1 MNYVKRQ
8 LRLWSLMFVV
18 LVFATAHAVP
28 AAAAESWESLKGKR
42 LTFVVAYGPG
52 GSTDVTTRILA
63 QKLTDMGL
71 SVVVM
76 NKAGGGGV
84 EGTYWVAR
92 QDPDSGIFL
101 AATPTAFHYLPNA
114 DKTGYTWQDF
124 SPVAMWSSAAFAF
137 AVKADSKYKT
147 FADLIADAK
156 ARPKLVSVGSTGTGG
171 EYEFLVDSVFRK
183 EGTSINYIGF
193 KGGGDVTTSVLGG
206 HIDVAYGSVAGLAPL
221 AKSGQLR
228 LLAHTSEAGE
238 VLSAFP
244 DVPHVRKLGYDE
256 QQASSYAL
264 WAPKGANEATR
275 RALADAVKVAA
286 GDQGVIDANTKLG
299 LTMQY
304 RGVDELFA
312 TSKAFE
318 EKSIAAYSAWAKSR
332 K

>member
-1 MNYVKRQ
+1 MKCVKQ
-8 LRLWSLMFVV
+8 LRLWTLIFAT
-18 LVFATAHAVP
+18 LVFAASHAVP

-42 LTFVVAYGPG
+42 LTFVVAYGTG

-63 QKLTDMGL
+63 KKLTDFGL
-71 SVVVM
+71 TVVVL
-76 NKAGGGGV
+76 NKAGAGGI

-92 QDPDSGIFL
+92 QDPDSLIFL

-114 DKTGYTWQDF
+114 EKTGYTWQDF

-137 AVKADSKYKT
+137 AVKSDSKYKT
-147 FADLIADAK
+147 FQDLTADAK
-156 ARPKLVSVGSTGTGG
+156 VRPGAVSVGSTGSGG
-171 EYEFLVDSVFRK
+171 EYQYLVESVFK
-183 EGTSINYIGF
+183 KSGATINYISF

-206 HIDVAYGSVAGLAPL
+206 HIDVGYGSVAGLAPL
-221 AKSGQLR
+221 VKSGQVR
-228 LLAHTSEAGE
+228 LLAHTSEAGD

-244 DVPHVRKLGYDE
+244 EVPHVRKLGYDE
-256 QQASSYAL
+256 EQASSYAL
-264 WAPKGANEATR
+264 WAPKGTNEKVR
-275 RALADAVKVAA
+275 RALADAVKMAA
-286 GDQGVIDANTKLG
+286 NDPEVIDANTKLG

-318 EKSIAAYSAWAKSR
+318 EKSIGAYAAWSKTR

>member
-1 MNYVKRQ
+1 MSNLKRQ
-8 LRLWSLMFVV
+8 LRLWSLMLMALMV
-18 LVFATAHAVP
+18 AAAHAVP
-28 AAAAESWESLKGKR
+28 ASAAESWDSLKGKR

-71 SVVVM
+71 SVVVL
-76 NKAGGGGV
+76 NKAGGGGI
-84 EGTYWVAR
+84 EGTFWVAR
-92 QDPDSGIFL
+92 QEPDSGIFL

-114 DKTGYTWQDF
+114 EKTGYTWQDF

-137 AVKADSKYKT
+137 AVKADSKYKSLT
-147 FADLIADAK
+147 DLIADAK
-156 ARPKLVSVGSTGTGG
+156 ARPNLVSVGSTGTGG
-171 EYEFLVDSVFRK
+171 EYQFLVDSIFRK

-221 AKSGQLR
+221 VKSGQLR
-228 LLAHTSEAGE
+228 FLAHTSEAGE

-264 WAPKGANEATR
+264 WAPKGANEAMR
-275 RALADAVKVAA
+275 RALADAVKRAA
-286 GDQGVIDANTKLG
+286 SDQGVIDANTKLG

-318 EKSIAAYSAWAKSR
+318 EKSIAAYSAWAKTR

>member
-1 MNYVKRQ
+1 MKYVKQ
-8 LRLWSLMFVV
+8 LRLWA
-18 LVFATAHAVP
+18 LVFATLAFAASHAMP

-63 QKLTDMGL
+63 KKLTDLGL
-71 SVVVM
+71 TVVVL
-76 NKAGGGGV
+76 NKAGGGGI

-92 QDPDSGIFL
+92 QDPDSLIFI

-114 DKTGYTWQDF
+114 EKTGYTWQDF

-137 AVKADSKYKT
+137 AVKSDSKYKT
-147 FADLIADAK
+147 FQELIADAK
-156 ARPKLVSVGSTGTGG
+156 VRPSVVSVGSTGSGG
-171 EYEFLVDSVFRK
+171 EYQYLVESVFK
-183 EGTSINYIGF
+183 KAGTTINYISF

-206 HIDVAYGSVAGLAPL
+206 HIEVGYGSVAGLAPL
-221 AKSGQLR
+221 VKSGQAR
-228 LLAHTSEAGE
+228 LLAHTSEAGDM
-238 VLSAFP
+238 LSAFP
-244 DVPHVRKLGYDE
+244 EVPHLRKLGYDE
-256 QQASSYAL
+256 EQASSYAL
-264 WAPKGANEATR
+264 WGPKGTNEKIR
-275 RALADAVKVAA
+275 RALAEAVKIAA
-286 GDQGVIDANTKLG
+286 NDPEVIAANTKLG

-318 EKSIAAYSAWAKSR
+318 EKSIGAYAVWSKTR